1 MTREVLYRDIEGKLG
16 IVPTVFKAMPDDEL
30 ELEWKLFQ
38 RVQLDDQTLPAKY
51 RELIGLAAASAVGD
65 LYCMVAH
72 RELAKLFGAT
82 DEELERTAAIAKS
95 VAGFGAY
102 LTGCDIN
109 LETMRQEIGQIC
121 DFVRTAR
128 GGVEAG
134 ERIGVAL
141 H

>member
-1 MTREVLYRDIEGKLG
+1 MTRDVVYRDIEGKLG
-16 IVPTVFKAMPDDEL
+16 IVPAVFKAMPDDEL

-65 LYCMVAH
+65 PYCMVAH
-72 RELAKLFGAT
+72 RELAKLFGAA
-82 DEELERTAAIAKS
+82 DEELERAVAIAKS

-102 LTGCDIN
+102 LTGCDIS

-128 GGVEAG
+128 GSVEAG
-134 ERIGVAL
+134 AQTGVAL